1 MRNAFLNLAIP
12 SLTMGEPGPVEK
24 IKVHDNLET
33 NIWERW
39 SVGPLSKEQNVGDL
53 LKAVED
59 KYGVVV
65 KGLTLVEGSQ
75 IYSDFVMS
83 LETKKEEKERLLKKS
98 LEKLISE

>member
-12 SLTMGEPGPVEK
+12 SLTMGEPGPVGK
-24 IKVHDNLET
+24 IKVHENLET

-39 SVGPLSKEQNVGDL
+39 SVGPLEKSNNIGDL

-65 KGLTLVEGSQ
+65 KGLTLTEGGQ

-83 LETKKEEKERLLKKS
+83 LDAKKKEKKKFLKKS
-98 LEKLISE
+98 L